1 VRIPLKRP
9 PLAALVAIVL
19 VIVADQVAK
28 AFVVTNADRLPASVL
43 GPVKLEIVHNTGVSF
58 SLFPGRTGFTI
69 ALVSLVIAVVAVL
82 LFTLPRPYAV
92 PISLILAGSI
102 ANLIDRVRW
111 GYVID
116 YVAIWHWPRF
126 NVADF
131 AIVLGAVLV
140 VLVALVQTA
149 RPPAPSSGPAGG
161 EDGAGPPTASPSH
174 AAPPEMPPPA
184 SPSEP
189 PAADGGDPAEKDA

>member
-1 VRIPLKRP
+1 VRVPLRRP
-9 PLAALVAIVL
+9 PLAALVTIVL

-28 AFVVTNADRLPASVL
+28 AFVVASADRLPASVL

-69 ALVSLVIAVVAVL
+69 ALVSLVIAVVALL
-82 LFTLPRPYAV
+82 LFTLPRPFAV
-92 PISLILAGSI
+92 PVSLILAGSI

-111 GYVID
+111 GYVVD
-116 YVAIWHWPRF
+116 YVAVWRWPRF

-149 RPPAPSSGPAGG
+149 RPAAPSSTETSGEAGG
-161 EDGAGPPTASPSH
+161 VSVSAPRSDD
-174 AAPPEMPPPA
+174 AAPETPPPLESSA
-184 SPSEP
+184 SET
-189 PAADGGDPAEKDA
+189 GDPAEKDA